1 MKIGVNQEQT
11 QPNNNKNNNS
21 DSMKSDD
28 ISIEENKN
36 IDILTKENK

>member
-11 QPNNNKNNNS
+11 QPDNKNNNNS

-28 ISIEENKN
+28 LSIEENK
-36 IDILTKENK
+36 ILIF